1 MANRALCH
9 LRLQENDGTAKVI
22 LVPAAEHKGVYRFR
36 RASGFEPK
44 SNGILA
50 SHCSVRLDLHR
61 EAKFANQR

>member
-22 LVPAAEHKGVYRFR
+22 LVPAAEHKCVYRFR

-44 SNGILA
+44 STGILRISLPRATRPA
-50 SHCSVRLDLHR
+50 SWGQIR
-61 EAKFANQR
+61 